1 MTELIRAE
9 YKEDREILSDV
20 EQDIVQ
26 YIANNQDECYDDILA
41 KENRWEVYYHLS
53 ETRTSILNWYDFE
66 KKSSILEVG
75 GGFGAITG
83 MLCRRAKEVT
93 VIEKSIR
100 KAEAIAMRYRSRD
113 NLTIYAGDVEK
124 KEVCR
129 AV

>member
-66 KKSSILEVG
+66 KNHRFLRLEVG
-75 GGFGAITG
+75 LA
-83 MLCRRAKEVT
+83 LLQVC
-93 VIEKSIR
+93 
-100 KAEAIAMRYRSRD
+100 
-113 NLTIYAGDVEK
+113 YAVGLK
-124 KEVCR
+124 R
-129 AV
+129 LQ